1 MSHDP
6 LRRLLRAADD
16 VLAAT
21 RWPRVTAESLLPAAR
36 RRRTQTTLRRSAAAM
51 LGVAGVALCA
61 ALVRP
66 QAPPRELAVTRPP
79 LAAELRANLASL
91 RSALA
96 VHESVVRELAQAP
109 TLMNFDVADADSHPV
124 NSAAPLW
131 QAETIRSAGISW
143 HYATMAETEF
153 GDAAIATLEYRRII
167 DRFPE
172 TRWAEMAAV
181 SLRRLAPTGDQSP
194 L

>member
-16 VLAAT
+16 ELAAT
-21 RWPRVTAESLLPAAR
+21 RVPRVSAEHLLPAAR
-36 RRRTQTTLRRSAAAM
+36 RRRTQATLRRSAAAM
-51 LGVAGVALCA
+51 LGVWGVVVCV

-66 QAPPRELAVTRPP
+66 QASPRELAVARPP
-79 LAAELRANLASL
+79 SAASLRTKLASL
-91 RSALA
+91 RSALV

-109 TLMNFDVADADSHPV
+109 TQMNFDVAAGDAHAVS
-124 NSAAPLW
+124 SAAPLW

-143 HYATMAETEF
+143 HYATVAETEF
-153 GDAAIATLEYRRII
+153 GDAAVATLEYRRII
-167 DRFPE
+167 ERFPD
-172 TRWAEMAAV
+172 TRWAEMAAG